1 MKFIVIVNRVK
12 VPVNPNFDPWDDF
25 SKFDFQYRCQ
35 FEVFSDNA
43 PNGCIQTE
51 VNREYWS
58 SLNLCTER
66 HSEVIACV
74 KQVYP
79 SVQNLA
85 FKIREDGWETGILY
99 GDIPE
104 YENEPKEVMNAREI
118 ISEWVKKQQ
127 SILDRGSDSIYEKS
141 SS

>member
-12 VPVNPNFDPWDDF
+12 VRVNPDFDPWDDL
-25 SKFDFQYRCQ
+25 SESDFQYRCQ
-35 FEVFSDNA
+35 FDVFSDDA
-43 PNGCIQTE
+43 PDGPIQTE
-51 VNREYWS
+51 AFNGDYWS

-104 YENEPKEVMNAREI
+104 YENEPKEVKNAREI
-118 ISEWVKKQQ
+118 ISEWVVKQQ
-127 SILDRGSDSIYEKS
+127 SILNRGSDSIYDYS
-141 SS
+141 A